1 MAPDSSS
8 HWSPQTA
15 ESTRTALA
23 ATSRVKR
30 LFPNRLADLSYDESW
45 TEVARRVRTHTAAT
59 IAAGDYPFGRYYDGE
74 RVAVDRVAA
83 KVFDLV
89 FRELLAGRDT
99 RVITRLWLAA
109 SPVAHFA
116 DRAVEISEEER
127 LADPSGDL
135 ESLLEDICEVIGALV
150 DHRLRI
156 SPADQ
161 AGRRLAAPSSGFDL
175 AAWARQVRMS
185 PIGKSDED
193 LLAFHDMEVG
203 LYISNRNGA
212 VVVEKTS
219 RSSRRWLVG
228 SFCSD
233 EDAVR
238 FLVMFFGSDWRA
250 QANLRRIS
258 SRDAAPGTEL
268 EDGPTAVHLTWLDGW
283 AEFPNSIGGRNHAC
297 DFSRVVGLPLERI
310 AALYESP
317 KGLPPPSPPHG

>member
-1 MAPDSSS
+1 MWSAP
-8 HWSPQTA
+8 TV

-30 LFPNRLADLSYDESW
+30 LFPDRLCDLSFDESW
-45 TEVARRVRTHTAAT
+45 TEVARRVRTHTAAV
-59 IAAGDYPFGRYYDGE
+59 IAAGDYPFARYYDGE

-99 RVITRLWLAA
+99 RVVTRLWLAA
-109 SPVAHFA
+109 APVAGFP
-116 DRAVEISEEER
+116 DRPIEISDEQR
-127 LADPSGDL
+127 LADPGGDL
-135 ESLLEDICEVIGALV
+135 ESLLEDICEVIGGLV

-156 SPADQ
+156 SAADL
-161 AGRRLAAPSSGFDL
+161 AGRRLAAPSKGFDL

-185 PIGKSDED
+185 PIGKGDED
-193 LLAFHDMEVG
+193 LLAFHDMEIG
-203 LYISNRNGA
+203 LYVSYRNEA

-219 RSSRRWLVG
+219 RSSRRWMVG
-228 SFCSD
+228 NFSTD

-238 FLVMFFGSDWRA
+238 FLVMFFGTDRRA

-258 SRDAAPGTEL
+258 SREPAPGTEL
-268 EDGPTAVHLTWLDGW
+268 EEGPTALHLTWLNGW
-283 AEFPNSIGGRNHAC
+283 AEFPGSIGGRQHAC
-297 DFSRVVGLPLERI
+297 DFSRIVGLPLERI

-317 KGLPPPSPPHG
+317 RGQPPGAG

>member
-1 MAPDSSS
+1 MGPDSSAN
-8 HWSPQTA
+8 WSQQTA
-15 ESTRTALA
+15 DSTRTALA

-30 LFPNRLADLSYDESW
+30 LFPDRLSDLSSDESW
-45 TEVARRVRTHTAAT
+45 TEVARRVRTHTAAV
-59 IAAGDYPFGRYYDGE
+59 IAGGDYPFGRYYEGQ

-99 RVITRLWLAA
+99 RVVTRLWLAA
-109 SPVAHFA
+109 APVAPFSPRSVEVA
-116 DRAVEISEEER
+116 DDAR

-156 SPADQ
+156 CPADL
-161 AGRRLAAPSSGFDL
+161 AGRRLAAPSTEFDL
-175 AAWARQVRMS
+175 VAWAGQVRMA
-185 PIGKSDED
+185 PIGKGEED

-203 LYISNRNGA
+203 LYVSYRNEA

-228 SFCSD
+228 SFSCD

-250 QANLRRIS
+250 QKNLRRIT
-258 SRDAAPGTEL
+258 SREPGPGTEL
-268 EDGPTAVHLTWLDGW
+268 EEGPTALHLTWPGGW
-283 AEFPNSIGGRNHAC
+283 AEFPSGIGGRHHAC
-297 DFSRVVGLPLERI
+297 DFSRMVGMPLARI
-310 AALYESP
+310 AALYASP
-317 KGLPPPSPPHG
+317 RGQ